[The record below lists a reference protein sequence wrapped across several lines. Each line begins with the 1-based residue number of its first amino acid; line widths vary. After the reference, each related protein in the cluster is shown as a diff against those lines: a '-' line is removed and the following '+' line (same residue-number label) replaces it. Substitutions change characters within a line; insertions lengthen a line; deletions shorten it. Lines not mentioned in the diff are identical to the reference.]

1 MIMIHV
7 KFQKEGVH
15 CFPEAQ
21 ANNRPDLAD
30 VSFLGWQ
37 HFHYFHFECDV
48 QVGHDN
54 REIEFIQFRRWCES
68 LYEQKTLQLNNKS
81 CEMIAQELIDKIVE
95 HYGQRKV
102 RVKVLED
109 NINGA
114 IVTNWE

>member
-15 CFPEAQ
+15 YFPEAQ
-21 ANNRPDLAD
+21 ANDRPDLAD
-30 VSFLGWQ
+30 VAFLGWP

-54 REIEFIQFRRWCES
+54 REIEFIQFRRWCEQ
-68 LYEQKTLQLNNKS
+68 LYNDQTLQLNNKS

-102 RVKVLED
+102 RVTVLED